1 MLAANGPG
9 SGRLGPCPASHLR
22 QAGPRPQQAPPAE
35 QLLQQD
41 PGEPPAPA
49 APPRQQQVPVRH
61 GPSARP
67 GPPCPPPRA
76 AVAAAAPPPP
86 FTTSDL
92 ITLSRAFPLRPK
104 DPSRRPRPL
113 VAAEPRP
120 ARPPFFLA
128 TPTAVT
134 SAGTGLR
141 AVAVP
146 AGEMGPVA
154 DAFAESRR
162 VGGAAGPGRGRQEG
176 RDFLLRR
183 MEQVMGLREGVGDRA
198 PLLAGAGGDGSPM
211 ALPFYPAGTFNKAW
225 WKIRNLVS
233 LYFFFPYVVRFIS
246 RRSL

>member
-113 VAAEPRP
+113 VAAQPRP

-162 VGGAAGPGRGRQEG
+162 VGGAAGPSRGRQEG

-198 PLLAGAGGDGSPM
+198 PLLAGAWGGRVSHGVAVLSCGNVQQS
-211 ALPFYPAGTFNKAW
+211 LVENK
-225 WKIRNLVS
+225 KPCLH
-233 LYFFFPYVVRFIS
+233 LFFFSYVVLFIS